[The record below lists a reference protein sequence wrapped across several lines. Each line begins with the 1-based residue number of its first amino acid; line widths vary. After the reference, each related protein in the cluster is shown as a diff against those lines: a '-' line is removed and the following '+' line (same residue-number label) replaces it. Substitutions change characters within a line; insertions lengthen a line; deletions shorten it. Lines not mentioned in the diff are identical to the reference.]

1 MTMERLKIV
10 RGNSVPVALPLYQFI
25 YTQDGSVRREH
36 YTPTENMHVYVVN
49 GSPSLPDLSEHV
61 PFPPPPPRVLADCH
75 ELSDDAFGCS
85 PFPFVPGGMDCDD
98 DGPCILPP
106 CEEDRPFLPPPPCG
120 CGAPLPW
127 RYEITDWQVNNHIL
141 SLTIPGTLPLGLYHF
156 ELTDEQNGQ
165 RYRGVIEDCFEI
177 VESSFE
183 SSFAGQTGYD
193 YQAVSLG
200 SVTFLGQD
208 APTRAQFEALQQALA
223 DGLADVNE
231 RIDEITVQAVQ
242 ADWEENDPTSPSYIR
257 NRTHYVR
264 GREAEWTANV
274 SLSGNYGTVTGVTGI
289 TIGKRYDVEV
299 RVGNQLYSY
308 TALLPKTDDEGHY
321 YVSERWDITASPQ
334 NPTGDDSFYIW
345 NVDNTVYVGF
355 SFLQNVSAEVTLYD
369 SDVKRLDRQFMPDG
383 VAWEVTQADID
394 EITGK
399 I

>member
-1 MTMERLKIV
+1 MAKKILRVV
-10 RGNSVPVALPLYQFI
+10 RGNEFTLSLSLLRRIIV
-25 YTQDGSVRREH
+25 TGGSRDEE
-36 YTPTENMHVYVVN
+36 YTPTSNLRLFMIKAGFEPYPN
-49 GSPSLPDLSEHV
+49 GGCGEGGCHDGACRTGDRDCDCVSVSRCGDQGCDYPLDFYYEEEDIPNNSPYPIPSPLAGCD
-61 PFPPPPPRVLADCH
+61 PRVEIEITDYTVNNNVVTFNVPPTLRNGVYRFVISDTAPDGKALRAVLGDIF
-75 ELSDDAFGCS
+75 EITEVEIIEDSDDAN
-85 PFPFVPGGMDCDD
+85 
-98 DGPCILPP
+98 
-106 CEEDRPFLPPPPCG
+106 
-120 CGAPLPW
+120 A
-127 RYEITDWQVNNHIL
+127 
-141 SLTIPGTLPLGLYHF
+141 
-156 ELTDEQNGQ
+156 
-165 RYRGVIEDCFEI
+165 GVE
-177 VESSFE
+177 
-183 SSFAGQTGYD
+183 TGYD
-193 YQAVSLG
+193 YVVYDLG

-208 APTRAQFEALQQALA
+208 APTRAQFDALQQALA
-223 DGLADVNE
+223 DGLAGVNE

-274 SLSGNYGTVTGVTGI
+274 SLSGNYGTVIGVTGI

-321 YVSERWDITASPQ
+321 YVSEQWDITASPQ